1 MEKEQR
7 VEWEF
12 KCIQEEPPACTATC
26 PLHLDIRQFMK
37 EIAKGDH
44 RAAYKV
50 LLKNMPFPGILGRIC
65 THPCETRCRRGEVGE
80 AMAIGALERF
90 CVEQYGAPDPVKPL
104 PRKSKRVAVIGGDV
118 SGLVAA
124 HDLRKKGFSVTLLE
138 PGGRLGATFRDL
150 PEDLLPS
157 AVIDEELAV
166 LEGLRVDIQLGA
178 RLDDAVFDQLCDE
191 YDALFIERTNSAC
204 AGLALE
210 KDSRGKISVEES
222 SGATSREGVFAC
234 GDDDDEPILLAVA
247 GRKGA
252 LSIERF
258 LQKAHMTIGRENEGP
273 YETRLY
279 TNLTGIAPLARVSP
293 AQPESGYSPSEAR
306 EEAARCIQ
314 CECME
319 CVKVCQYLAHYKKYP
334 KKYIREIF
342 NNQKVLLGAAHSANQ
357 FVNSCTSCG
366 LCAHVCPNDLSMG
379 EITIEA
385 RQTML
390 RENFMPPS
398 AHEFPL
404 LDMAFSTGEDFAL
417 CRHQPGKNDSAYLYF
432 PSCQLC
438 ATAPGEVLKSY
449 EFLCENLEGGV
460 GILLGCCG
468 APAYWSGRAE
478 LFQETLNGIR
488 QQWHDMGKPQVITAC
503 CSCQSIFKEHLAEI
517 PVLPL
522 WESLPA
528 QFPDMK
534 DTSGTKKPI
543 AVVDPCV
550 SRNYPETQ
558 SDVRDILAALGYTI
572 EELPLSGDMAECCG
586 YGGLVFNANQKL
598 DDAIV
603 ARRAA
608 ESDRDFLAYCAMCR
622 DKFTMAGKRSAHLI
636 ELLFPTAADND
647 PWARDWLSWSDRR
660 TNRIRVK
667 QEMLAKLGEKAERT
681 MEPYE
686 NMILYVE
693 PEVMKTIDRR
703 RILEN
708 DLRQVIAHAEKT
720 GKRLLNQQN
729 GFYRACLQ
737 MGNTTFWVDYL
748 AEGEGFRVNNAFCH
762 RMNITG
768 VK

>member
-1 MEKEQR
+1 MEIEQR
-7 VEWEF
+7 VEWESQ
-12 KCIQEEPPACTATC
+12 CIQEEPPACTTSC
-26 PLHLDIRQFMK
+26 PLHVDVRQFMR
-37 EIAKGDH
+37 EIASGDH
-44 RAAYKV
+44 KAAYKV
-50 LLKNMPFPGILGRIC
+50 LQKNMPFPGILGRIC
-65 THPCETRCRRGEVGE
+65 THPCEARCRRGEVGE

-90 CVEQYGAPDPVKPL
+90 CVEQYGSPDPVKPL
-104 PRKSKRVAVIGGDV
+104 PRKSKSVAIIGGDV
-118 SGLVAA
+118 PGLVAA
-124 HDLRKKGFSVTLLE
+124 HDLRKKGFSVTLFE
-138 PGGRLGATFRDL
+138 PGDRLGATFRDL
-150 PEDLLPS
+150 SEDLVSS

-178 RLDDAVFDQLCDE
+178 QLDDALFDQLCNE
-191 YDALFIERTNSAC
+191 YDALFIERTSSAC
-204 AGLALE
+204 AGFALK
-210 KDSRGKISVEES
+210 KDSHGKISVEPA
-222 SGATSREGVFAC
+222 SGATSREGVFGG
-234 GDDDDEPILLAVA
+234 GDDGDEPIMLAAA

-279 TNLTGIAPLARVSP
+279 TNLAGIAPLPRVSSARP
-293 AQPESGYSPSEAR
+293 GSGYSPEEAK

-342 NNQKVLLGAAHSANQ
+342 NNQKVLLGAAHSANL
-357 FVNSCTSCG
+357 FINSCTNCG
-366 LCAHVCPNDLSMG
+366 LCAHVCPNGLSMG

-390 RENFMPPS
+390 LENFMPPS

-404 LDMAFSTGEDFAL
+404 MDMAFSTGEDFAL
-417 CRHQPGKNDSAYLYF
+417 CRHQAGKNESAYLYF

-449 EFLCENLEGGV
+449 EYLCENLNGGV

-468 APAYWSGRAE
+468 APAYWSGREE

-488 QQWHDMGKPQVITAC
+488 QQWQDMGKPQVITAC
-503 CSCQSIFKEHLAEI
+503 CSCQSLFKEHLAEI

-522 WESLPA
+522 WQNLPA
-528 QFPDMK
+528 KTLAMK
-534 DTSGTKKPI
+534 DVNSAKEPI

-550 SRNYPETQ
+550 SRN
-558 SDVRDILAALGYTI
+558 DAGIHAKVRDILAELGYI
-572 EELPLSGDMAECCG
+572 VEELPLSRDMAECCG

-608 ESDRDFLAYCAMCR
+608 ESDHDFLAYCAMCR

-636 ELLFPTAADND
+636 ELLFPTTADND
-647 PWARDWLSWSDRR
+647 PWARGWLSWSDRR

-681 MEPYE
+681 MEPYQK
-686 NMILYVE
+686 MILHVE

-708 DLRQVIAHAEKT
+708 DLRQVITHAEQT
-720 GKRLLNQQN
+720 GKRLLNRQS
-729 GFYRACLQ
+729 GCYRAYLKL
-737 MGNTTFWVDYL
+737 GNTTFWVDYK
-748 AEGEGFRVNNAFCH
+748 AEGEGFRVNNAYCH